1 EPERRLA
8 LYALSFC
15 KRPRLFLMERPA
27 QFLDRDFDK
36 IWDIVL
42 RAARNR
48 GLSYIVFDRAKTIY
62 DREDFKTVISV

>member
-1 EPERRLA
+1 
-8 LYALSFC
+8 
-15 KRPRLFLMERPA
+15 MERPA